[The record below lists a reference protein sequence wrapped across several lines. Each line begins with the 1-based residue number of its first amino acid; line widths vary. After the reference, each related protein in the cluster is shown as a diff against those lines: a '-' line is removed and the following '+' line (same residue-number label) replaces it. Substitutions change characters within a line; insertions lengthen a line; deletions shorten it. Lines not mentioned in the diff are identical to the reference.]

1 MKFPNT
7 VHSLPVRPHLDHLKK
22 QAKDLLATLP
32 SDAQLSD
39 AQQQLA
45 QSYGFS
51 SWAQLKKA
59 ALERQPLTRA
69 LRELAAGKMCI
80 LFDERE
86 RENEG
91 DFVVAA
97 EAVTAKQINFMAQY
111 GRGAI
116 CVALSAATADA
127 LSIAPQ
133 AKSAPAAAGAG
144 TGADSEPSHGYDDS
158 ANWGPSIDLAGGST
172 GISASD
178 RAETIRALL
187 AESASLAQFRTPGHV
202 PTLIAASGG
211 LATRRGH
218 TEGSVELMNRAGL
231 KGAAVIC
238 EILNPDGT
246 MARFDDLTSVAQ
258 QHDIALVTTADLLA

>member
-7 VHSLPVRPHLDHLKK
+7 PRLPSQSLPVRPHLDHLKK
-22 QAKDLLATLP
+22 QAKDVLATLP

-69 LRELAAGKMCI
+69 LRELAGGKMCI

-97 EAVTAKQINFMAQY
+97 EAVTAEQINFMAQY

-133 AKSAPAAAGAG
+133 VKSAPAGAGA
-144 TGADSEPSHGYDDS
+144 SPSYGDS

-187 AESASLAQFRTPGHV
+187 ADSASLAQFRSPGHV

-246 MARFDDLTSVAQ
+246 MARFDDLTSVAE
-258 QHDIALVTTADLLA
+258 QHDMALVTTADLLA